1 MAAVLPYR
9 HFELPW
15 TPIEGEE
22 RRFRVILAGLLALFV
37 VAGVVIPMLP
47 VPERPATAPELPA
60 PVVKIVLEEPKP
72 PPKPVVVPKEIPQP
86 QVEETARPVPKQR
99 PVAPTLDARQR
110 AEKSGVFQIKDQL
123 EDLREVVDTS
133 AFAAT
138 QNLAARTDGPS
149 RAERSLI
156 AAGAA
161 TGSRGINT
169 ATLSRGY
176 GAGVGSL
183 RGHATTQNLPLAAEA
198 QSGEQPRRTGA
209 GKKAG
214 RTQEEVE
221 LVFDRNKSA
230 LYTIYSRALRDRPEL
245 QGKLVVQLTIS
256 PAGEVTDCRVL
267 SSELDDAEL
276 ERKLVARI
284 RMFRFAAKDVEIMIA
299 TKPIEFFPA

>member
-15 TPIEGEE
+15 TPTEGEE
-22 RRFRVILAGLLALFV
+22 RRFRVILTVLLALFV
-37 VAGVVIPMLP
+37 VAGAVIPLLP
-47 VPERPATAPELPA
+47 VPERSAAIPELPEH
-60 PVVKIVLEEPKP
+60 VVKMVLEEPKP

-86 QVEETARPVPKQR
+86 KVEETTRPVPKQK
-99 PVAPTLDARQR
+99 PVVPTLDARQR

-123 EDLREVVDTS
+123 EDLRELVDTS
-133 AFAAT
+133 AFAST
-138 QNLAARTDGPS
+138 QNLAAKSDGPS

-156 AAGAA
+156 TAGVA
-161 TGSRGINT
+161 TNSRGINT
-169 ATLSRGY
+169 ASLSRGY

-198 QSGEQPRRTGA
+198 QSGDQPKRTGS

-230 LYTIYSRALRDRPEL
+230 LYSIYSRALRDRPEL

-256 PAGEVTDCRVL
+256 PGGEVAECRVL
-267 SSELDDAEL
+267 SSELNDAEL

-284 RMFRFAAKDVEIMIA
+284 RMFRFEPKEVEVMIA